1 MICKDNQQ
9 MINALLR
16 LNDNETLCVRAINQ
30 IMDQQGNN
38 KIASVQETTATT
50 KKVGELAEFQALL
63 KNYIY

>member
-1 MICKDNQQ
+1 MK
-9 MINALLR
+9 
-16 LNDNETLCVRAINQ
+16 TLCVRAINQ

-63 KNYIY
+63 KSYIY